1 MNRKIAVALIAVLLA
16 IAAGAILWS
25 MREAPVVTGPAV
37 PTFDYA
43 AEDSWAVKPDL
54 PPPAVWETGWE
65 VDVVILS
72 AAAALEISDK
82 VALENRRGNAAEE
95 LEDLSA
101 AFDKIG
107 PVYAPYLRAASLD
120 ADMAAAL
127 SEYLATHNRGRAFLI
142 AADHPI
148 PATLLP
154 AFESDA
160 LLRDRFGGVLF
171 YGESATGTGLAEGVT
186 SAALCSRRYKP
197 EQGCV
202 ATVELRR
209 TGGKYEM
216 SGSGALTNGLVT
228 WLNDNTS
235 KLAEPLGDLEEIEI
249 IEIRKPGETE

>member
-1 MNRKIAVALIAVLLA
+1 MNRKIAVALIALLLA

-25 MREAPVVTGPAV
+25 MREAPIATGPAV

-72 AAAALEISDK
+72 AGAALQISDK
-82 VALENRRGNAAEE
+82 VALENRRGDAAEE
-95 LEDLSA
+95 LEDLGA
-101 AFDKIG
+101 AFDRIG

-127 SEYLATHNRGRAFLI
+127 SAYIATHNRGRAFLI
-142 AADHPI
+142 ATDHPL
-148 PATLLP
+148 PATLAA

-171 YGESATGTGLAEGVT
+171 YGESATGFAEGVT
-186 SAALCSRRYKP
+186 SAGLCSRRYKP
-197 EQGCV
+197 ELGCV
-202 ATVELRR
+202 ATVEVRR
-209 TGGKYEM
+209 AGGKYEM
-216 SGSGALTNGLVT
+216 SGGETLTNGLVS
-228 WLNDNTS
+228 WLNDHTS
-235 KLAEPLGDLEEIEI
+235 KLAEPLGELEEIEI

>member
-1 MNRKIAVALIAVLLA
+1 MNRKIALALIAFLLA
-16 IAAGAILWS
+16 IAAAAILWS
-25 MREAPVVTGPAV
+25 MREAPVATGPAV

-43 AEDSWAVKPDL
+43 SASSWAVKPDL

-72 AAAALEISDK
+72 AVAALEISDK
-82 VALENRRGNAAEE
+82 VALENRRRDSGKE

-107 PVYAPYLRAASLD
+107 PVYAPYLRAANLD

-127 SEYLATHNRGRAFLI
+127 SDYLAIHNRGRALLI
-142 AADHPI
+142 ATDRPI
-148 PATLLP
+148 PATLVP
-154 AFESDA
+154 PFESDP

-171 YGESATGTGLAEGVT
+171 YGESATGLAESVT
-186 SAALCSRRYKP
+186 SAGLCSRRYKP

-202 ATVELRR
+202 ATVEVRR
-209 TGGKYEM
+209 AGGRYEV
-216 SGSGALTNGLVT
+216 SGGQTLTNELVI
-228 WLNDNTS
+228 WLNDHTS

-249 IEIRKPGETE
+249 IEIRRPGETE